1 MRNRFDRQLE
11 QLNNELIQ
19 MGSMIEHAIE
29 MAVSALVN
37 QDTEKAKEAMAY
49 DVEIDHQ
56 ERDIESL
63 CMKLLLQQ
71 QPVARDLRL
80 ISAAL
85 KMITDMGGRA
95 ESYQCNVADDEACQ
109 TMIRDIIKKYGHL
122 DILVNNA
129 GITRDNLV
137 MKMNDEEFDAVYE
150 TNLKGVFHTI
160 HHTSRYFLKQKSGR
174 IINIS
179 SVSGITG
186 NAGQANYCAAKA
198 GVIGLT
204 KSVAR
209 ELSSRGITANVVA
222 PGMIE
227 TDMTKDL
234 PDTVKEN
241 MLHNIPLGRIGKP
254 EEIAAAVAFLASEE
268 AGYITGQVLAVDG
281 GMTM

>member
-85 KMITDMGGRA
+85 KMITDM
-95 ESYQCNVADDEACQ
+95 E
-109 TMIRDIIKKYGHL
+109 
-122 DILVNNA
+122 
-129 GITRDNLV
+129 
-137 MKMNDEEFDAVYE
+137 
-150 TNLKGVFHTI
+150 
-160 HHTSRYFLKQKSGR
+160 
-174 IINIS
+174 
-179 SVSGITG
+179 
-186 NAGQANYCAAKA
+186 
-198 GVIGLT
+198 
-204 KSVAR
+204 
-209 ELSSRGITANVVA
+209 
-222 PGMIE
+222 
-227 TDMTKDL
+227 
-234 PDTVKEN
+234 
-241 MLHNIPLGRIGKP
+241 RIGDHAGDISEMTLLMSDEPYIISP
-254 EEIAAAVAFLASEE
+254 EEIDAFVKRDMELAKKVIAQDDVVDDLFMKVKQDLIQMINKSAENGEQAADILMVAKYFERIGDHATNIAEWVIYS
-268 AGYITGQVLAVDG
+268 ITGSHID
-281 GMTM
+281 